1 MGKDHIMSKKSVAKS
16 PRHVKAGQAR
26 HAKLREQLGEDGY
39 RAYQRQAGAASEAH
53 QRAQGAEVY
62 QANKRRGYVALV
74 AKHGVEIAKQ
84 ALQRGR
90 AWRVDN
96 PTEGEASMRQALRDA
111 GYTVHEDAATIVD
124 GCASDVAYTLD
135 DVIREAQ
142 VGPYFVDFLVPAQR
156 LVIEVDG
163 GCHQLRQEQ
172 DARRDAA
179 IRAAGF
185 RVVRIATE
193 AASQSPAA
201 AEFIFRVL
209 I

>member
-1 MGKDHIMSKKSVAKS
+1 MSKKSVAKS
-16 PRHVKAGQAR
+16 LRHVKAGQAR

-39 RAYQRQAGAASEAH
+39 RAYQREAGAASEAH
-53 QRAQGAEVY
+53 QRAKGAAVY
-62 QANKRRGYVALV
+62 HANKRRGYAALLAKYGIEVAT
-74 AKHGVEIAKQ
+74 Q
-84 ALQRGR
+84 ALQRAHRSRR

-96 PTEGEASMRQALRDA
+96 PTEGEASMREVLRAA

-124 GCASDVAYTLD
+124 GCGPDAAYTLD

-193 AASQSPAA
+193 AASQPAVA
-201 AEFIFRVL
+201 AEFLFRVL

>member
-1 MGKDHIMSKKSVAKS
+1 MSKKSVAKS

-39 RAYQRQAGAASEAH
+39 RAYQREAGAASEAY

-74 AKHGVEIAKQ
+74 AKHGVEVARQ
-84 ALQRGR
+84 ALQRAHRSRR

-96 PTEGEASMRQALRDA
+96 PTAGEATMRQALRDA
-111 GYTVHEDAATIVD
+111 GYTVHEDATTIVD
-124 GCASDVAYTLD
+124 GCAPDGTYTLD

-142 VGPYFVDFLVPAQR
+142 IGLYFVDFLVPAQR

-185 RVVRIATE
+185 RVARIATE
-193 AASQSPAA
+193 AASQIPVA
-201 AEFIFRVL
+201 AEFIFRFL